1 MPSLS
6 QFISQPKDP
15 VSSPIVSQIAT
26 VGIQRKPH
34 IFPGI
39 DFRTVASETL
49 TVASETEI
57 SQNINALKEIINQ
70 DVATNFMKAD
80 EILQT
85 ISSDIDFWISYNN
98 FSYMQQMSY
107 YNSQPTEENRKEL
120 KSMIQGFRER
130 QKFWDLFTMYGFI
143 RHKTVD
149 AGESPNAEQIR
160 NLANFFLQM
169 LK

>member
-1 MPSLS
+1 
-6 QFISQPKDP
+6 
-15 VSSPIVSQIAT
+15 
-26 VGIQRKPH
+26 
-34 IFPGI
+34 
-39 DFRTVASETL
+39 
-49 TVASETEI
+49 
-57 SQNINALKEIINQ
+57 
-70 DVATNFMKAD
+70 
-80 EILQT
+80 
-85 ISSDIDFWISYNN
+85 
-98 FSYMQQMSY
+98 MQQMSY